1 MTENATTQTQS
12 TSAGQPAKVKPAYN
26 TAAIKRQA
34 LRVSRETRNGK
45 FTRVTSAFVADVI
58 AEIENKLR
66 QLEAPLN
73 SALKTV
79 ETSENFLS
87 GKGKA
92 RLTEAF
98 NRFVAREIQR
108 KADNVRVGKS
118 L

>member
-1 MTENATTQTQS
+1 MSENATTQTPS
-12 TSAGQPAKVKPAYN
+12 TSPEQPAVLKPAYN

-45 FTRVTSAFVADVI
+45 FTRVTKSFVDDVI

-79 ETSENFLS
+79 ETSENFLT
-87 GKGKA
+87 GKGKT
-92 RLTEAF
+92 RLVEAF
-98 NRFVAREIQR
+98 NKFVAREIQR